1 MATLGARLEKNSF
14 RDDDLTS
21 SAYTSF
27 STSGKESLD
36 HKSLHVDSD
45 KPETLYQQG
54 TWQGVAHSKCCKSV
68 DIIATVMII
77 TLVWAMM
84 ALPTIMYLAVGVSK
98 RKTIATYLVIQH
110 CL

>member
-1 MATLGARLEKNSF
+1 MATLGARLEENSA
-14 RDDDLTS
+14 RDDDLKS
-21 SAYTSF
+21 SVYTSF

-45 KPETLYQQG
+45 KPEIPYQQG
-54 TWQGVAHSKCCKSV
+54 IWQGAAHSKCCKCV
-68 DIIATVMII
+68 DIIATVIII
-77 TLVWAMM
+77 TLVWAIM

-98 RKTIATYLVIQH
+98 RKTVATYLAIQY